1 MAVHVGEIHTE
12 LSARSSAPADA
23 ADGGSGSS
31 EPRYPGARE
40 DLWRARQARVT
51 QLRRRVAT
59 EDSDD

>member
-12 LSARSSAPADA
+12 LSPRSPVPTDSA
-23 ADGGSGSS
+23 SESS

-40 DLWRARQARVT
+40 DQWRTSHARIA
-51 QLRRRVAT
+51 QLSRRVAT